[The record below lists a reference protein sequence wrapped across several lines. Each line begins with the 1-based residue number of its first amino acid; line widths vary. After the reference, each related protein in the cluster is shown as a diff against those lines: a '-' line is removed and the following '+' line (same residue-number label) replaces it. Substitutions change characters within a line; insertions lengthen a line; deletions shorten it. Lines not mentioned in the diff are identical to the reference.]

1 MGYGVLI
8 VEDEAILAKNIRLFL
23 MRAGYDVKIAETAED
38 GLAQLEVFKPEVVL
52 LDFNLP
58 GMSGLQC
65 LENLRAIDSTIKVV
79 IITGHGNVE
88 LAVNAMKA
96 GAYDFLTKPLSM
108 SKLRLLLDKAI
119 GEERQ
124 AHTLSYYRARDARE
138 SGFEKLIGESE
149 AMTALRNTIKRV
161 IAAEQNL
168 CDTDAPAVLITGE
181 TGGGKELVARALHF
195 NGPRRD
201 KPFVEINCTSIP
213 GPLLESELFGYE
225 RGAFTDA
232 RSRKLGLIETADG
245 GTLFLDEIGDMEP
258 QSQSKLLKL
267 LEDKTV
273 RRLGSVRDSAVNV
286 RIIAATHQPLEELV
300 AAGRFRSDL
309 FFRLRIVHIAVPAL
323 RNRGSD
329 ILLLANHFL
338 ALHARRYGKNGLR
351 LSAEVERQ
359 LLRHHW
365 PGNVRELRNVIEHAV
380 LMSSDSLIDA
390 LNLFAAPPAR
400 PSLSTITSSSHATS
414 LAAVEREALCSAL
427 EKTNW
432 NVSKAARVLGI
443 SRDTLRY
450 RIEKFQLSSPQ

>member
-8 VEDEAILAKNIRLFL
+8 IEDEAILAKNIKLFL
-23 MRAGYDVKIAETAED
+23 GRVGYDVKIAETAED
-38 GLAQLEVFKPEVVL
+38 GIAQLEVFKPEAIL

-58 GMSGLQC
+58 GMSGLEC
-65 LENLRAIDSTIKVV
+65 LETVRAIDSTIKVM

-108 SKLRLLLDKAI
+108 SKLRLLLEKAM

-138 SGFEKLIGESE
+138 SGFEKLIGESD
-149 AMTALRNTIKRV
+149 AITGLRDTIKRI

-168 CDTDAPAVLITGE
+168 RDTDAPAVLITGE
-181 TGGGKELVARALHF
+181 TGSGKELVARALHF

-201 KPFVEINCTSIP
+201 KPFVEINCATIP

-232 RSRKLGLIETADG
+232 HSRKFGLIETADG

-258 QSQSKLLKL
+258 QSQIKLLKL

-273 RRLGSVRDSAVNV
+273 RRIGSVRDSAVNV

-309 FFRLRIVHIAVPAL
+309 LFRLRIVHIAVPAL
-323 RNRGSD
+323 RNRGAD

-338 ALHARRYGKNGLR
+338 ALHARRYGKNGLH
-351 LSAEVERQ
+351 LSSEVESQ

-365 PGNVRELRNVIEHAV
+365 PGNVRELRNVVEHAV
-380 LMSSDSLIDA
+380 LMSSGSLIDA
-390 LNLFAAPPAR
+390 LNLFAAPPV
-400 PSLSTITSSSHATS
+400 PSSPSGVTTDDTS
-414 LAAVEREALCSAL
+414 LAAVEREALLGAL

-432 NVSKAARVLGI
+432 NVSRAARMLGI

-450 RIEKFQLSSPQ
+450 RIAKFQLSSQ

>member
-8 VEDEAILAKNIRLFL
+8 IEDEAILAKNIKLFL
-23 MRAGYDVKIAETAED
+23 GRVGYDVKIAETAED
-38 GLAQLEVFKPEVVL
+38 GIAQLEVFKPEAIL

-58 GMSGLQC
+58 GMSGLEC
-65 LENLRAIDSTIKVV
+65 LETVRAIDSTIKVM

-108 SKLRLLLDKAI
+108 SKLRLLLEKAM

-138 SGFEKLIGESE
+138 SGFEKLIGESD
-149 AMTALRNTIKRV
+149 AITGLRDTIKRI

-168 CDTDAPAVLITGE
+168 RDTDAPAVLITGE
-181 TGGGKELVARALHF
+181 TGSGKELVARALHF

-201 KPFVEINCTSIP
+201 KPFVEINCASIP

-232 RSRKLGLIETADG
+232 HSRKLGLIETADG

-273 RRLGSVRDSAVNV
+273 RRIGSVRDSAVNV
-286 RIIAATHQPLEELV
+286 RIIAATNQPLEELV

-309 FFRLRIVHIAVPAL
+309 LFRLRIVHIAVPAL
-323 RNRGSD
+323 RNRGAD

-338 ALHARRYGKNGLR
+338 ALHARRYGKNGLH
-351 LSAEVERQ
+351 LSAEVESQ

-365 PGNVRELRNVIEHAV
+365 PGNVRELRNVVEHAV
-380 LMSSDSLIDA
+380 LMSSGSLIDA
-390 LNLFAAPPAR
+390 LNLFAAPPR
-400 PSLSTITSSSHATS
+400 PSSSSSATVSTDDTS
-414 LAAVEREALCSAL
+414 LAAVEREALLSAL

-432 NVSKAARVLGI
+432 NVSKAARMLGI

-450 RIEKFQLSSPQ
+450 RIAKFQLSSQQ